1 MLAKCQLSSVQTAWK
16 GDLKSMY
23 IVILGAPGS
32 GKGTAAKI
40 LAKRTGLPHISTGDM
55 FREQIKRGTELGK
68 LADSYISKGQLVPDE
83 VTIDIVKDRLN
94 WEDAKNGVIL
104 DGFPRTA
111 PQAEALDEIL
121 KEQGKEVTIV
131 PELVIPDQIIIE
143 RILNRATCSN
153 KECGAIYNTKFK
165 PPKVAGICDIC
176 GSALI
181 TRNDDNEETIKN
193 RLDVYRKNSKDL
205 IEFYKEKGV
214 LKTIIPEDPTANNAS
229 EQAVEVILNLVSKK

>member
-1 MLAKCQLSSVQTAWK
+1 
-16 GDLKSMY
+16 MY
-23 IVILGAPGS
+23 IVILGSPGS

-55 FREQIKRGTELGK
+55 FREQIKKETELGK

-83 VTIDIVKDRLN
+83 VTINIVKDRLN
-94 WEDAKNGVIL
+94 WEDAKNGAIL

-111 PQAEALDEIL
+111 PQAEALNEII
-121 KEQGKEVTIV
+121 KKKKKEVTIV

-165 PPKVAGICDIC
+165 PPKVAGVCDIC
-176 GSALI
+176 GSALV
-181 TRNDDNEETIKN
+181 TRTDDNEETIKN
-193 RLDVYRKNSKDL
+193 RLEIYRQNSKDL
-205 IEFYKEKGV
+205 IKFYKEKGV
-214 LKTIIPEDPTANNAS
+214 LETITPEDPTAENCS
-229 EQAVEVILNLVSKK
+229 EQIVDIILNLATNGQV

>member
-1 MLAKCQLSSVQTAWK
+1 
-16 GDLKSMY
+16 MY
-23 IVILGAPGS
+23 IVMLGAPGS

-40 LAKRTGLPHISTGDM
+40 LSKKTGLPHISTGDM
-55 FREQIKRGTELGK
+55 FREQIKKETELGK
-68 LADSYISKGQLVPDE
+68 LANSYISNGKLVPDE

-104 DGFPRTA
+104 DGFPRTEI
-111 PQAEALDEIL
+111 QAKALDEIL
-121 KEQGKEVTIV
+121 KEQEKKVTIV

-165 PPKVAGICDIC
+165 PPKVEGICDIC
-176 GSALI
+176 GSKLI
-181 TRNDDNEETIKN
+181 TRNDDNEETIKK
-193 RLDVYRKNSKDL
+193 RLEVYHQNSKDL

-214 LKTIIPEDPTANNAS
+214 LKTIEPEEPTADNAS
-229 EQAVEVILNLVSKK
+229 EQAVDIILKCCE

>member
-1 MLAKCQLSSVQTAWK
+1 
-16 GDLKSMY
+16 MY
-23 IVILGAPGS
+23 IVMLGAPGS

-40 LAKRTGLPHISTGDM
+40 LSKKTGLPHISTGDM
-55 FREQIKRGTELGK
+55 FREQIKKETELGK
-68 LADSYISKGQLVPDE
+68 LANSYISNGKLVPDE

-104 DGFPRTA
+104 DGFPRTEI
-111 PQAEALDEIL
+111 QAKALDEIL
-121 KEQGKEVTIV
+121 KEQGKKVTIV

-165 PPKVAGICDIC
+165 PPKVEGICDIC
-176 GSALI
+176 GSKLI
-181 TRNDDNEETIKN
+181 TRNDDNEETIKK
-193 RLDVYRKNSKDL
+193 RLEVYHKNSKDL

-214 LKTIIPEDPTANNAS
+214 LKTIEPEDPTADNAS
-229 EQAVEVILNLVSKK
+229 EQAVDIILKCCE